1 MRHIWSIF
9 AQSGS
14 IWVAWVQKY
23 LLKGKSFWCV
33 SVPNNSSWCWR
44 KLLNLRGLARGF
56 LKFEVGIGS
65 NIHLWVD
72 AWHPFGALVDKFG
85 YRVIYDSLS
94 KLEAKLESVL
104 KQGEWCWRPA
114 RSEELVA
121 IQSRLSDVPI
131 GVVDK
136 PIWTIGRS
144 DTYVCADTWNYLRK
158 EKTIVSR
165 WKLVWHQLAIPKQ
178 AFILWLAVN
187 NKLSTGDRMLAW
199 GFMGDTSCVF
209 CRGGTESRDPLFF
222 LCGFSSRIWKKCL
235 KRCDVLYPTTNWD
248 EVIDEGYRSWKD
260 KSLKGSLFRLSF
272 SAIVYNIWRARNE
285 IKFGGQPRTEE
296 QILKQIFWKIRCKI
310 SGIRKFQKNME
321 NISLCHKW
329 NVDTNMLI

>member
-85 YRVIYDSLS
+85 YRVIYDSHS

-104 KQGEWCWRPA
+104 KQGEWCWRLA

-131 GVVDK
+131 EVVDK

-144 DTYVCADTWNYLRK
+144 GTYVCANT
-158 EKTIVSR
+158 
-165 WKLVWHQLAIPKQ
+165 
-178 AFILWLAVN
+178 
-187 NKLSTGDRMLAW
+187 
-199 GFMGDTSCVF
+199 
-209 CRGGTESRDPLFF
+209 
-222 LCGFSSRIWKKCL
+222 
-235 KRCDVLYPTTNWD
+235 
-248 EVIDEGYRSWKD
+248 
-260 KSLKGSLFRLSF
+260 
-272 SAIVYNIWRARNE
+272 
-285 IKFGGQPRTEE
+285 
-296 QILKQIFWKIRCKI
+296 
-310 SGIRKFQKNME
+310 
-321 NISLCHKW
+321 
-329 NVDTNMLI
+329 

>member
-1 MRHIWSIF
+1 
-9 AQSGS
+9 
-14 IWVAWVQKY
+14 
-23 LLKGKSFWCV
+23 
-33 SVPNNSSWCWR
+33 
-44 KLLNLRGLARGF
+44 
-56 LKFEVGIGS
+56 VGIGS

-85 YRVIYDSLS
+85 YRVIYDSHS

-144 DTYVCADTWNYLRK
+144 GTYVCADTWNYLRK
-158 EKTIVSR
+158 EKTIVSW

-199 GFMGDTSCVF
+199 GFTGDTSCVF
-209 CRGGTESRDPLFF
+209 CRGGTES
-222 LCGFSSRIWKKCL
+222 
-235 KRCDVLYPTTNWD
+235 
-248 EVIDEGYRSWKD
+248 
-260 KSLKGSLFRLSF
+260 
-272 SAIVYNIWRARNE
+272 
-285 IKFGGQPRTEE
+285 
-296 QILKQIFWKIRCKI
+296 
-310 SGIRKFQKNME
+310 
-321 NISLCHKW
+321 
-329 NVDTNMLI
+329 